1 MTCSQQKLA
10 ELAVAAYCIGF
21 LALGPQDLQIVR
33 LLSEDFER
41 LTPREPIDAALSHVR
56 NRSVGR
62 VAIFPRIL
70 LLKAARD
77 IGISSSEGQRKL

>member
-1 MTCSQQKLA
+1 MTCFQQKLA

-41 LTPREPIDAALSHVR
+41 LTP
-56 NRSVGR
+56 
-62 VAIFPRIL
+62 
-70 LLKAARD
+70 
-77 IGISSSEGQRKL
+77 